1 MKKGFFL
8 FALCASVMM
17 ASAASEITIAT
28 VVVNDEIAAMDNI
41 ADTLNTIEGVTATG
55 SITYDKNT
63 KTLTLNEVTLTV
75 SDKIYMLQTTAYA
88 EGVTINLIGENTLE
102 NTCDDYIEGIFCTN
116 VPTNSLT
123 ITGEGSLNVYTKKWF
138 PIILAGGSLTIS
150 NTKVVASN
158 ETKTRG
164 IGNNS
169 GARGTL
175 FLNKAAVITPDI
187 SSLSG
192 ISLTDCYLIQ
202 PVGAEL
208 LNDEGYWSVD
218 KKGSTEDIVISP
230 NKSSVETAIDNVSTQ
245 TRQTK
250 YMLNGQL
257 VIERDNKSYTVQGQE
272 VN

>member
-28 VVVNDEIAAMDNI
+28 VVVNDEVAAMDNI
-41 ADTLNTIEGVTATG
+41 ADILNTVEGVTATG

-63 KTLTLNEVTLTV
+63 KTLTLNQVTLTV
-75 SDKIYMLQTTAYA
+75 SVNEYILSTTANA
-88 EGVTINLIGENTLE
+88 EGLTINLIGENTLK
-102 NTCDDYIEGIFCTN
+102 NTYDGYVETIFCMN

-123 ITGEGSLNVYTKKWF
+123 ITGEGSLNVYTKQWY
-138 PIILAGGSLTIS
+138 PIVLAGGSLTIS

-169 GARGTL
+169 GARGML
-175 FLNKAAVITPDI
+175 FLDKATVTTPDI
-187 SSLSG
+187 RSLAG
-192 ISLTDCYLIQ
+192 ITLTDCYLIQ

-218 KKGSTEDIVISP
+218 KKGSSEDIVISP
-230 NKSSVETAIDNVSTQ
+230 KNSSVETALENPSVQ
-245 TRQTK
+245 KVQTK
-250 YMLNGQL
+250 YILNGQVL
-257 VIERDNKSYTVQGQE
+257 IERDNKTYTLQGQE
-272 VN
+272 ID